1 MARRIYLHY
10 ASTPS
15 PVPNNDYLFPP
26 ACDGLLYPST
36 PSSPE
41 SASDASPQD
50 EDAMSPVDDN
60 VLSTGT
66 TPSSSNS
73 TTGEAIASMNSANSA
88 DSQNTQVYSMG
99 SHSDNFMGSH
109 NSSLSHEFVH
119 PQLQP
124 RAPEPHASSRSSGSP
139 GSRRSPWLELVLNP
153 EPPRRDPEPY
163 APQAYELGN
172 PQRPQLTQR
181 EIGGPESHYQI
192 IGIQLP
198 LPNPWA
204 HRHGAMY
211 NEEPEWRAPVLS
223 PRWPE
228 ANHTNTNGLYLPPI
242 LSDEDVP
249 RVLEPPVHS
258 PSCLAEH
265 SRTLDHMSID
275 YLLG

>member
-1 MARRIYLHY
+1 MARSIYHHY
-10 ASTPS
+10 SPTPS
-15 PVPNNDYLFPP
+15 LVSNNEYLFPP

-41 SASDASPQD
+41 LASDASPQD
-50 EDAMSPVDDN
+50 EDAMSEVDDN

-66 TPSSSNS
+66 TPPSSNA
-73 TTGEAIASMNSANSA
+73 TTGEAIASMNSANSS

-109 NSSLSHEFVH
+109 NSSPSHGVVH

-124 RAPEPHASSRSSGSP
+124 RAPEPHVSSRSSGSP
-139 GSRRSPWLELVLNP
+139 GSRQSPWLELVLNP
-153 EPPRRDPEPY
+153 EPP
-163 APQAYELGN
+163 AYEPGN
-172 PQRPQLTQR
+172 PQRPQLTRR
-181 EIGGPESHYQI
+181 EIGSPESHFQI
-192 IGIQLP
+192 VGIQLP

-211 NEEPEWRAPVLS
+211 NEESEWRAPVLS

-228 ANHTNTNGLYLPPI
+228 ANRTNTNGLCLPPI

-265 SRTLDHMSID
+265 SRTLDHMSLD